1 MYEFQYYY
9 VKPKSGEKVKFCY
22 IDFIVFVITDDT
34 YKDVGQ
40 DRLRTDIALEIDF
53 ILKIMNQTIG

>member
-1 MYEFQYYY
+1 M
-9 VKPKSGEKVKFCY
+9 
-22 IDFIVFVITDDT
+22 DFIVFIITDDT

-53 ILKIMNQTIG
+53 ILKIMN